1 MISAIHEIADLNDGV
16 LQKSRLATA
25 KYLEACSLIF
35 EQGILSHSIIDRDN
49 QVVLDNMKKGFSYF
63 NEWHQEMLTT
73 GQLYYVLHYCVY
85 LSDLFLEHDCRNPNQ
100 KLFLA
105 WQVCRHCN

>member
-1 MISAIHEIADLNDGV
+1 MISAIYEIAELNDGV

-25 KYLEACSLIF
+25 KYLEACSSIF

-63 NEWHQEMLTT
+63 NEWHQEDVDSWSVILCST
-73 GQLYYVLHYCVY
+73 LLCA
-85 LSDLFLEHDCRNPNQ
+85 LIRLFFRT
-100 KLFLA
+100 
-105 WQVCRHCN
+105 